1 MKSPLPIRSPWYI
14 LLALALAGAAAAQPP
29 KPDMNAAE
37 LQLALDKLQV
47 VGSVL
52 YIAAHPDDENTAAL
66 AYFSKGRKLRT
77 AYLALTRGGG
87 GQNLIGPELDDS
99 LAAIRT
105 QELLAARRVDGA
117 EQYFTRAVDFGYSK
131 TAEETLAIWGKEA
144 VLADVVWVIRK
155 FRPDVIVTR
164 FSPTVSGGHGH
175 HTASA
180 LLAVEAF
187 SAAADPARFPE
198 QLQYVQPWQAK
209 RIAWNSWRPREE
221 RDKLAPGS
229 WLSVDLGEYSALLGK
244 AYTELAAEGRSMHR
258 SQGFGAVASRGSR
271 LDYFEILA
279 GDPAK
284 SDLFEGVDLSWRRVP
299 GSEKATGLLDLA
311 RREYVPERPAAVLP
325 LLLKARA
332 VLEKVPVDPWVAVK
346 QAELT
351 EAIRSAAGIWAEAV
365 ADAPTVAPGG
375 KVAISATL
383 VARGGFPLT
392 LAAVAVQSPAEIR
405 EKNVALADNQP
416 VKEDFIVTLP
426 ADAPCSQPYWLRGPH
441 EGGLHCAA
449 PPELAG
455 LAEDPP
461 ALSVSFRL
469 SAEGV
474 PFELTVPV
482 QYRLRDPV
490 LGERYRPLAV
500 VPPVMV
506 NLAERVQVFGD
517 TGARE
522 IGMNIVAGLPGVAG
536 QVRLAVPDGWR
547 VEPAAIPF
555 TLAKAFDELEVKA
568 KIFPP
573 AAPQTGGLQVS
584 VETGGREF
592 PARGVV
598 RIDYPHI
605 PPQTLFPPAT
615 ARLVRLD
622 LRRDGSRIGY
632 VMGAGDDI
640 PQCLRPLG
648 YTVDLLPDEAL
659 EGADLSGYDAIV
671 VGIRAFNTRPRL
683 AQLNARLLD
692 YAARGGTLVAL
703 YDVSQGLVTEAIGPY
718 PFKLSRERVT
728 DERAEMRPLAPDH
741 PVLNWPNRITPA
753 DFDGWVQERGLYYAE
768 SWDPRYTAI
777 FSANDPGEKPL
788 DGGLLV
794 APCGQGWFAYTGL
807 AFFRQLPDGVPG
819 AYRLFANLLALGRRP
834 ATGDR

>member
-1 MKSPLPIRSPWYI
+1 MKSPLPIQSPWYLI
-14 LLALALAGAAAAQPP
+14 LGLALAGAAAAQPP

-47 VGSVL
+47 AGSVL
-52 YIAAHPDDENTAAL
+52 YVAAHPDDENTAAL
-66 AYFSKGRKLRT
+66 ACFSKGRKLRT
-77 AYLALTRGGG
+77 AYLAITRGGG

-105 QELLAARRVDGA
+105 QELLAARRIDGA
-117 EQYFTRAVDFGYSK
+117 EQFFTRAVDFGYSK

-144 VLADVVWVIRK
+144 VLSDVVWVIRK

-164 FSPTVSGGHGH
+164 FSPTADGGHGH
-175 HTASA
+175 HKASA

-198 QLQYVQPWQAK
+198 QLKYVQPWQAR
-209 RIAWNSWRPREE
+209 RIVWNSWRPREE

-229 WLSVDLGEYSALLGK
+229 YLSVDLGEYNALLGK

-271 LDYFEILA
+271 LDYFEVLA

-284 SDLFEGVDLSWRRVP
+284 SDLFEGIDQTWRRIP
-299 GSEKATGLLDLA
+299 GSEKAADLLALA
-311 RREYVPERPAAVLP
+311 RREYVPEHPAAVLP
-325 LLLKARA
+325 LLLRARSE
-332 VLEKVPVDPWVAVK
+332 LEKLPADPWIAVK

-375 KVAISATL
+375 KVAVTATL
-383 VARGGFPLT
+383 VARGGFPVT
-392 LAAVAVQSPAEIR
+392 LAAVAVQSPMETRA
-405 EKNVALADNQP
+405 KNVTLADNQP
-416 VKEDFIVTLP
+416 VKEEFSVTLP

-441 EGGLHCAA
+441 AGGLHCAA

-461 ALSVSFRL
+461 ALSVAFRL
-469 SAEGV
+469 SADGV

-490 LGERYRPLAV
+490 LGERYRPLVV

-506 NLAERVQVFGD
+506 NLAEGVEVFGD
-517 TGARE
+517 TNPRE
-522 IGMNIVAGLPGVAG
+522 ITLNVVAGLPGATG

-547 VEPAAIPF
+547 VVPAAIPF
-555 TLAKAFDELEVKA
+555 ALAKPFDEIQVTA

-573 AAPQTGGLQVS
+573 AAPQTGELGVS
-584 VETGGREF
+584 VETGGNTF

-605 PPQTLFPPAT
+605 PPQTLFPPAA
-615 ARLVRLD
+615 ARLVRLE
-622 LRRDGSRIGY
+622 LRRDGRRIGY
-632 VMGAGDDI
+632 VVGAGDDI

-659 EGADLSGYDAIV
+659 ESADLSGYDAIV

-692 YAARGGTLVAL
+692 YAARGGTLVVL

-718 PFKLSRERVT
+718 PFKISRDRVT

-741 PVLNWPNRITPA
+741 PVLNWPNKITAA

-819 AYRLFANLLALGRRP
+819 AYRLFANLLALGKRP